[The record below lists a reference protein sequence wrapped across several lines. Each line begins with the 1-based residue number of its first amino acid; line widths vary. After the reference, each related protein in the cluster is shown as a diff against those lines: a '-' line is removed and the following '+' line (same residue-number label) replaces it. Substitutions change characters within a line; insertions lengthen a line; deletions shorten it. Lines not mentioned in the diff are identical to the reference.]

1 MLYFH
6 RLMMNFTIIIH
17 KIIIIMD
24 NIANTV
30 KKMENFRVRLFPATF
45 AIVIK
50 RTIFVNIFTQ
60 HDNIIV
66 QLEKLKFY
74 KQ

>member
-1 MLYFH
+1 
-6 RLMMNFTIIIH
+6 
-17 KIIIIMD
+17 MD

-30 KKMENFRVRLFPATF
+30 KKWKIFECDYFPRICDCYKTH
-45 AIVIK
+45 K
-50 RTIFVNIFTQ
+50 LIFVNIFTQ